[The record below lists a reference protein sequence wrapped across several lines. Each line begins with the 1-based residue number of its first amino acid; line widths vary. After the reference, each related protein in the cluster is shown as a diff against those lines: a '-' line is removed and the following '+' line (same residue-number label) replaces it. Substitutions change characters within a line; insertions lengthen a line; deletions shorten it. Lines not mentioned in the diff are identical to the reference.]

1 MKTAIFYRPNGVIQ
15 QVCTGPDDT
24 LWPQMLGL
32 AMLELEGSP
41 DVTGKHVVEGED
53 GPELADGILDTRTL
67 AEAQAARRTYINQE
81 WARADSGSFTYAG
94 KEIACDQQSR
104 GHIESMNGHITLF
117 GAFPAG
123 WPGQWKARD
132 NTFATI
138 ADADAWKAFYGAMI
152 AQGLQHFAKAQTLK
166 AQIDAATSIAAVDAI
181 TW

>member
-1 MKTAIFYRPNGVIQ
+1 MKKAIYYDANGAIK
-15 QVCTGPDDT
+15 QVSEGPDFVVFGPIEGLTCMEVDPDT
-24 LWPQMLGL
+24 ST
-32 AMLELEGSP
+32 A
-41 DVTGKHVVEGED
+41 GKHVDNGLLV
-53 GPELADGILDTRTL
+53 DGILDTRTL
-67 AEAQAARRTYINQE
+67 AEAQAARRTHINRM
-81 WARADSGSFTYAG
+81 WAQADAGSFVYAG
-94 KEIACDQQSR
+94 KDIACDQQSR

-152 AQGLQHFAKAQTLK
+152 AQGLQHFGKAQTLK

-181 TW
+181 DW